1 MSIKE
6 KSVRSAS
13 LASKDRLSF
22 LDRLPSE
29 SGRRARSHSQSLVH
43 APAGDRRSISDI
55 NDEIRSLEAERRHR
69 AREHELRGFRD
80 ELKAEE
86 EFALADKYRDH
97 RHHHHRHPHV
107 GRDELVVYDR
117 SRSRSRPQYTDEEV
131 VLFDRERERRRDE
144 LVVYD
149 EYGRPTYYKK
159 ERSPPRNVVRVEKD
173 RKGRMSLVR
182 STH

>member
-29 SGRRARSHSQSLVH
+29 SGRRARSHSQSLVP
-43 APAGDRRSISDI
+43 APPAGDRRSISDI

-86 EFALADKYRDH
+86 EFALADKYR
-97 RHHHHRHPHV
+97 RHPHI
-107 GRDELVVYDR
+107 GREELVVYDR